1 MKSRAHVSVVWS
13 FFSGAMGLDLGLEA
27 EGFPASLA
35 VEIEPVFCET
45 IRLNRPEVRV
55 LQADIASLDGT
66 MDEALG

>member
-1 MKSRAHVSVVWS
+1 
-13 FFSGAMGLDLGLEA
+13 MGLDLGLEA